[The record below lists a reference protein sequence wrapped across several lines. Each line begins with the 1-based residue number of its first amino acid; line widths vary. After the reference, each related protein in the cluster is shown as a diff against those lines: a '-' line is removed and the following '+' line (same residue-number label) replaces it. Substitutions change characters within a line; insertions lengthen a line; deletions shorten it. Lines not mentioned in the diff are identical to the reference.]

1 MSNMKFGSVMIC
13 MASCWE
19 MTLSLSVYPRYFEK
33 GLLRVGITEF
43 QLYNITGGSH
53 GHKKCPQNMANF
65 DDI

>member
-33 GLLRVGITEF
+33 GLLRVGITES

-53 GHKKCPQNMANF
+53 GHKKMSAKHGEF
-65 DDI
+65 